1 MKISKFDKNGRY
13 TNNNQTNNDIYER
26 IKTTNINILLNR
38 VRIKNKNNFKKKI
51 FFVISIVSILLF
63 VGFILLRN

>member
-13 TNNNQTNNDIYER
+13 TNNNLTNNDIDER

-38 VRIKNKNNFKKKI
+38 VRIENKNNFKKKY
-51 FFVISIVSILLF
+51 FFLSL
-63 VGFILLRN
+63 